1 MVDDEAK
8 VGLMKVYSLLR
19 GEEVGLGGGGGGAK
33 KKRRS
38 CGGGPGTPFTVKKEE
53 TCYF

>member
-19 GEEVGLGGGGGGAK
+19 EEEVGLGGGGGAK
-33 KKRRS
+33 KNRRAS
-38 CGGGPGTPFTVKKEE
+38 GGTLGPSITFRKEE
-53 TCYF
+53 SCYS